1 MSLPDVILDRPEG
14 GILIS
19 RSLKLLA
26 AGAVAVLVAVSL
38 AACSSVEA
46 PRDLASYQA
55 QSIKWDSCD
64 SDLLME
70 AERQS
75 AAFKSSEVDC
85 ATVLAP
91 AVYTGEQD
99 IKDFKLQMMRVHKA
113 KSADFMGTIF
123 INPGGPGGSGV
134 EQVQWSDFPAEL
146 LAHYDIIGFDPR
158 GVGASKFADG
168 SEIKCSDKLDFVTYF
183 SGEATPANEQE
194 AMSYQESND
203 AYYKD
208 CIKRNPLWWTM
219 STDHV
224 VEDLELMRQVV
235 TGDEPLN
242 FIGSS
247 YGTTIAG
254 IYVTKYPEHVG
265 KVVLDS
271 PTTVEADTIESDIED
286 AKAIEKKLNIYLSNY
301 AKHAKITEEEAWQR
315 LLDVRQ
321 QADNDLVY
329 GFAGI
334 EPGPGDMGMVSSEY
348 LLTRG
353 ILALNYMPE
362 EDAITEFNAALDD
375 LYQYA
380 WNARFEW
387 YSFNLDGYDAN
398 ELEGSSLAA
407 KKFVRSNEFEVMTIV
422 NTMDFA
428 PAEKSSAERKK
439 NYELVKAAAPK
450 WNKLNSDS
458 TGYEYFGEYKGLSW
472 DSIAR
477 ADSAIPDPP
486 TEPLARTNTS
496 GKELLIVG
504 ATREAV
510 TPFSFSKDTAKQL
523 KSPLIAVDSAEHAPA
538 GSYSV
543 ACLNKILVQFFTTDE
558 KVKSQTCPGS

>member
-1 MSLPDVILDRPEG
+1 MSLPDAIVDLPEG
-14 GILIS
+14 GIMSIG
-19 RSLKLLA
+19 SLKKLA
-26 AGAVAVLVAVSL
+26 AGAVVVLVAVSI
-38 AACSSVEA
+38 AGCSAVEA
-46 PRDLASYQA
+46 PRDLSTYQA
-55 QSIKWDSCD
+55 QTIAWDSCD
-64 SDLLME
+64 SDLLLE
-70 AERQS
+70 SQS
-75 AAFKSSEVDC
+75 NAFESATVDC
-85 ATVLAP
+85 ATMLAP
-91 AVYTGEQD
+91 AVYTGDQEV
-99 IKDFKLQMMRVHKA
+99 KDFRLQLMRIHKA

-134 EQVQWSDFPAEL
+134 EQVQWSEFPAEL
-146 LAHYDIIGFDPR
+146 LAHYDVIGFDPR

-168 SEIKCSDKLDFVTYF
+168 TEIKCTDKLDYATYF

-194 AMSYQESND
+194 ALSYLESND

-208 CIKRNPLWWTM
+208 CIEKNPLWWTM
-219 STDHV
+219 STEHV

-235 TGDEPLN
+235 TGDEDLN

-254 IYVTKYPEHVG
+254 IYVTKYPDHVG
-265 KVVLDS
+265 KIVLDS
-271 PTTVEADTIESDIED
+271 PTTVDADTIESDIED
-286 AKAIEKKLNIYLSNY
+286 LKALEKKLDIYLSNY
-301 AKHAKITEEEAWQR
+301 AKHAAITKDEAWQR

-321 QADNDLVY
+321 QADNDLIY

-334 EPGPGDMGMVSSEY
+334 EAGPGDMGMVSSES

-398 ELEGSSLAA
+398 ELEGATLAA
-407 KKFVRSNEFEVMTIV
+407 KKFVRSNEYEVMAIV

-428 PAEKSSAERKK
+428 PAEKSSSERKK
-439 NYELVKAAAPK
+439 NYELMKAAAPK
-450 WNKLNSDS
+450 WNQLNSDS
-458 TGYEYFGEYKGLSW
+458 TGYVYFGNQEGLGW

-496 GKELLIVG
+496 GKQLLIVG

-510 TPFSFSKDTAKQL
+510 TPFSFSKATAKLL
-523 KSPLIAVDSAEHAPA
+523 KSPLIAVDSATHGPA
-538 GSYSV
+538 AGYDIP
-543 ACLNKILVQFFTTDE
+543 CLNKILVEFFTTE
-558 KVKSQTCPGS
+558 KSIKSQSCPGS

>member
-1 MSLPDVILDRPEG
+1 MDEESQSEIL
-14 GILIS
+14 
-19 RSLKLLA
+19 KA
-26 AGAVAVLVAVSL
+26 
-38 AACSSVEA
+38 
-46 PRDLASYQA
+46 
-55 QSIKWDSCD
+55 
-64 SDLLME
+64 
-70 AERQS
+70 
-75 AAFKSSEVDC
+75 SEVEC
-85 ATVLAP
+85 ATILAP
-91 AVYTGEQD
+91 AVYTGDKDVE
-99 IKDFKLQMMRVHKA
+99 DFKLQMMRVHQA

-146 LAHYDIIGFDPR
+146 LAHYDVIGFDPR

-168 SEIKCSDKLDFVTYF
+168 SEIKCTDKLDYATYF
-183 SGEATPANEQE
+183 AGEATPANEKE
-194 AMSYQESND
+194 ALSFVESND

-208 CIKRNPLWWTM
+208 CIKKNPLWWTM

-235 TGDEPLN
+235 TSGEPLN

-271 PTTVEADTIESDIED
+271 PTTVAADTIESDIED
-286 AKAIEKKLNIYLSNY
+286 AKAIEKKLEIYLSNY
-301 AKHAKITEEEAWQR
+301 AKHAKITEDEAWQR

-321 QADNDLVY
+321 LADNDQIY

-348 LLTRG
+348 LITRG

-362 EDAITEFNAALDD
+362 ESAITEFITALDE
-375 LYQYA
+375 LYQYS

-387 YSFNLDGYDAN
+387 YSFNLDGYDPN
-398 ELEGSSLAA
+398 QLEGASLAA
-407 KKFVRSNEFEVMTIV
+407 KKFVRSNEFEVMAIV
-422 NTMDFA
+422 NSMDFS
-428 PAEKSSAERKK
+428 PKEKDDAEERK

-450 WNKLNSDS
+450 WNQLNSDS
-458 TGYEYFGEYKGLSW
+458 TGYVFYGDTKALSW

-477 ADSAIPDPP
+477 SDSAIPDPP
-486 TEPLARTNTS
+486 TEPLERTNTS
-496 GKELLIVG
+496 GKELLVIG

-510 TPFSFSKDTAKQL
+510 TPFSFSKETAKQL
-523 KSPLIAVDSAEHAPA
+523 KSPLIAVDSSEHAPA
-538 GSYSV
+538 AGYSIP
-543 ACLNKILVQFFTTDE
+543 CLNKVLVQFFTTDE
-558 KVKSQTCPGS
+558 KVKSQSCPGS

>member
-1 MSLPDVILDRPEG
+1 
-14 GILIS
+14 
-19 RSLKLLA
+19 
-26 AGAVAVLVAVSL
+26 
-38 AACSSVEA
+38 
-46 PRDLASYQA
+46 
-55 QSIKWDSCD
+55 
-64 SDLLME
+64 ME

-91 AVYTGEQD
+91 AVYTGEKD
-99 IKDFKLQMMRVHKA
+99 VKDFKLQMMRVHKA

-134 EQVQWSDFPAEL
+134 EQVQYSNFPDEL

-362 EDAITEFNAALDD
+362 EDAIKEFNAALDD

-387 YSFNLDGYDAN
+387 YSFNMDGYDAN

-523 KSPLIAVDSAEHAPA
+523 KSPLIAVDSSTHGPA
-538 GSYSV
+538 AGYSIP
-543 ACLNKILVQFFTTDE
+543 CLNKILVKFFTTDE
-558 KVKSQTCPGS
+558 KVKSQSCPGS

>member
-1 MSLPDVILDRPEG
+1 M
-14 GILIS
+14 
-19 RSLKLLA
+19 LA
-26 AGAVAVLVAVSL
+26 AGAVAVLVTVSL

-91 AVYTGEQD
+91 AVYTGEKD
-99 IKDFKLQMMRVHKA
+99 VKDFKLQMMRVHKA

-134 EQVQWSDFPAEL
+134 EQVQYSNFPDEL

-362 EDAITEFNAALDD
+362 EDAIKEFNAALDD

-387 YSFNLDGYDAN
+387 YSFNMDGYDAN

-523 KSPLIAVDSAEHAPA
+523 KSPLIAVDSSTHGPA
-538 GSYSV
+538 AGYSIP
-543 ACLNKILVQFFTTDE
+543 CLNKILVKFFTTDE
-558 KVKSQTCPGS
+558 KVKSQSCPGS

>member
-1 MSLPDVILDRPEG
+1 M
-14 GILIS
+14 
-19 RSLKLLA
+19 LA

-38 AACSSVEA
+38 AACSSVEV

-134 EQVQWSDFPAEL
+134 EQVQYSNFPDEL

-362 EDAITEFNAALDD
+362 EDAIKEFNAALDD

-387 YSFNLDGYDAN
+387 YSFNMDGYDAN

-523 KSPLIAVDSAEHAPA
+523 KSPLIAVDSSTHGPA
-538 GSYSV
+538 AGYSIP
-543 ACLNKILVQFFTTDE
+543 CLNKILVKFFTTDE
-558 KVKSQTCPGS
+558 KVKSQSCPGS

>member
-1 MSLPDVILDRPEG
+1 M
-14 GILIS
+14 
-19 RSLKLLA
+19 LA
-26 AGAVAVLVAVSL
+26 AGAVAVLVTVSL

-134 EQVQWSDFPAEL
+134 EQVQYSNFPDEL

-362 EDAITEFNAALDD
+362 EDAIKEFNAALDD

-387 YSFNLDGYDAN
+387 YSFNMDGYDAN

-523 KSPLIAVDSAEHAPA
+523 KSPLIAVDSSTHGPA
-538 GSYSV
+538 AGYSIP
-543 ACLNKILVQFFTTDE
+543 CLNKILVKFFTTDE
-558 KVKSQTCPGS
+558 KVKSQSCPGS